1 MLLDEHREL
10 DKAGFLD
17 EQPIA
22 LPRTGL
28 TGETIGAYTLVAP
41 IGQGG
46 MGTVWL
52 AERSD
57 GRFDRR
63 VAVKFLNLALVGRG
77 EARFT
82 REGML
87 SRV

>member
-28 TGETIGAYTLVAP
+28 TGETIGAYACRAHRPGRHGHGLASPSGAMDGSTVASP
-41 IGQGG
+41 
-46 MGTVWL
+46 
-52 AERSD
+52 
-57 GRFDRR
+57 
-63 VAVKFLNLALVGRG
+63 
-77 EARFT
+77 
-82 REGML
+82 
-87 SRV
+87 